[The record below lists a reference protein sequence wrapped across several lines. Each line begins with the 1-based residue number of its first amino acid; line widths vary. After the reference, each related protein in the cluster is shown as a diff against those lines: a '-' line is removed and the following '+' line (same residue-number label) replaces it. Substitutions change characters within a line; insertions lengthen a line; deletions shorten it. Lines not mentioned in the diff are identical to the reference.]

1 MDPTTPPTP
10 GRLSNPTQDQSPSSF
25 SWKKLLL
32 LLLLA
37 GGLAAFLLLGGNRA
51 FNLTTLKVHRETLL
65 LYAQDHRAFML
76 IAAMVIYTAS
86 TALSL
91 PIALLLS
98 LATGFLFGRWV
109 GTAVIVCSATL
120 GATLAFLAARYLFAE
135 AARRRMGHL
144 AERLIEGFHQNDFYY
159 LLSLRLIPLFPF
171 WLVNLAPAFT
181 PIKVRTYVAATALGI
196 LPASFIFA
204 NLGGSLGEI
213 ESADQLLSAR
223 TIIALALLAALALLP
238 VLIKRLRGGRHG
250 GAN

>member
-1 MDPTTPPTP
+1 M
-10 GRLSNPTQDQSPSSF
+10 
-25 SWKKLLL
+25 
-32 LLLLA
+32 A
-37 GGLAAFLLLGGNRA
+37 GGLAAFLILGGNRA
-51 FNLTTLKVHRETLL
+51 FNLANLKAHRETLL
-65 LYAQDHRAFML
+65 LYVQDHRAFML

-86 TALSL
+86 IALSL

-109 GTAVIVCSATL
+109 GTAIIVCSATL

-144 AERLIEGFHQNDFYY
+144 AERLVAGFHQNDFYY

-171 WLVNLAPAFT
+171 WLINLAPAFT
-181 PIKVRTYVAATALGI
+181 PIKVRTYMAATALGI

-204 NLGGSLGEI
+204 NLGGSLGEV
-213 ESADQLLSAR
+213 ESADQLLSAQSI
-223 TIIALALLAALALLP
+223 TALALLAAFALVP
-238 VLIKRLRGGRHG
+238 VLIKRLRGGGRHG